1 MLKRF
6 EDNATDPTRAVQS
19 WLILIGQAH
28 DRKTLTLP
36 ALARLLHLADPS
48 KLVYILGHIMFLC
61 RENQLPP
68 LVALVVNEK
77 TGAPVLGM
85 SVTDINADREAIFNH
100 DWYAV
105 WPPTAEDL
113 RGAYGRG

>member
-6 EDNATDPTRAVQS
+6 DDNSANHTRAVQA
-19 WLILIGQAH
+19 WLILTGLAH
-28 DRKTLTLP
+28 ERKTLTLT
-36 ALARLLHLADPS
+36 ALAGRLHLADPS
-48 KLVYILGHIMFLC
+48 QLVYVLGHIMFLC

-68 LVALVVNEK
+68 LVILVVNEK
-77 TGAPVLGM
+77 TGAPVLGIG
-85 SVTDINADREAIFNH
+85 VTDLNGDREAVFNH

-113 RGAYGRG
+113 RAAYSRG

>member
-6 EDNATDPTRAVQS
+6 DDKATNPTRAVQT
-19 WLILIGQAH
+19 WLILIAH
-28 DRKTLTLP
+28 AHNRQTLTLP
-36 ALARLLHLADPS
+36 ALAGQMHLPDVS
-48 KLVYILGHIMFLC
+48 QLVFILGHIMFLC

-68 LVALVVNEK
+68 LVCLVVNDK

-85 SVTDINADREAIFNH
+85 AVTDLNADREAVFNH

>member
-6 EDNATDPTRAVQS
+6 DDNATDATRAVQI
-19 WLILIGQAH
+19 WLILIAQAH

-36 ALARLLHLADPS
+36 ELARLLHIADPRQ
-48 KLVYILGHIMFLC
+48 LVYMLGHIMFLC

-68 LVALVVNEK
+68 LVVLVVNEK
-77 TGAPVLGM
+77 TGAPTLGM
-85 SVTDINADREAIFNH
+85 TVTELNADREAVFNH

-113 RGAYGRG
+113 RQAYGRG